1 MKILAIETSCDD
13 TGIAILDASNT
24 GDFNVLSN
32 VISSQIEIHKQY
44 GGVFPAMAKREHQR
58 NLVPV
63 LIQALKEAELLKT
76 QNPKPKSQPNS
87 KSQTIK
93 NILEREPELLKKI
106 VPFFKKCQKPDI
118 DFIAVTNGPGLEP
131 CLWVGVNLA
140 RVLSYF
146 WNVPIIATN
155 HVESHILINL
165 LPISVIPG
173 LTRNPETLDSRFRGN
188 DNRVKFPAIAL
199 VVSGG
204 HTQIILVKDIGDY
217 QILGETRDDA
227 AGECFDKAAKILGLD
242 YPGGPVISKL
252 VEKIYGCPTSV
263 NLPRPMINTKDYD
276 FSFSGLK
283 TAILYHH
290 QKQKKTIQKNKQYIA
305 DMCAE
310 IQQAIIDVL
319 IKKTIQAA
327 KDYNAKTIIL
337 GGGVS
342 ANHELKT
349 QLLIKLHDELP
360 KTEFLFPEIDHST
373 DNGLMTAIT
382 GYFHRDKRIDWKDL
396 NADANLRIGE

>member
-13 TGIAILDASNT
+13 TGIAILDANKS
-24 GDFNVLSN
+24 GDLKVLSN

-58 NLVPV
+58 NSIPV
-63 LIQALKEAELLKT
+63 LIDALKQAELL
-76 QNPKPKSQPNS
+76 NPKSKIPNTKQALNIKS
-87 KSQTIK
+87 KTTIEK
-93 NILEREPELLKKI
+93 ILEREPELLKRI
-106 VPFFKKCQKPDI
+106 VPFFKKYKKPDI

-140 RVLSYF
+140 KVLSYF
-146 WNVPIIATN
+146 WDIPIIATN
-155 HVESHILINL
+155 HIESHILVNL
-165 LPISVIPG
+165 LPKQLSSA
-173 LTRNPETLDSRFRGN
+173 SRQILNGRSKSD
-188 DNRVKFPAIAL
+188 DNVFLFPAIAL

-204 HTQIILVKDIGDY
+204 HTQIILVEKIGKY
-217 QILGETRDDA
+217 KILGETRDDA

-242 YPGGPVISKL
+242 YPGGPIISKL
-252 VEKIYGCPTSV
+252 AEKAYGCPTSV

-290 QKQKKTIQKNKQYIA
+290 QKQNKKTQKDKQYIA

-319 IKKTIQAA
+319 IKKTVQAA

-349 QLLIKLHDELP
+349 QLLIKLHQDLPNVEL
-360 KTEFLFPEIDHST
+360 LFPQIDHST

-382 GYFHRDKRIDWKDL
+382 GYFHKNKKASWETLK
-396 NADANLRIGE
+396 ADANLRISD

>member
-106 VPFFKKCQKPDI
+106 VPFFKKYQKPDI

-252 VEKIYGCPTSV
+252 AEKIYGCPTSV

-382 GYFHRDKRIDWKDL
+382 GYFHRDKKIGWEKL
-396 NADANLRIGE
+396 QADSNLRIGE